1 MKNQPLSFEK
11 RTLLLIAVG
20 TFIRLFFSGIVELNN
35 DEVYYY
41 TYAQHLQWNY
51 FDHPPMVALFIRFFT
66 AGCNLSHEFFIRMP
80 AVFAVA
86 VCTWI
91 LFNIGKLLQDA
102 YTGWLAACLFTA
114 SFYASVITGVIILP
128 DSPQLIFW
136 MLSVYC
142 MLSIVKE
149 QHTKRALN
157 IRLLAI
163 GFLIGLCMLSKIHG
177 AFLWAGFGAYIL
189 FKKRDLLKNP
199 FLYISGLITVAMLIP
214 SYLWTIHNQFS
225 TYNYH
230 SSRISFRQVQVDSF
244 FRELIGSFF
253 YNNPVNVV
261 LLISGIVYFK
271 RKRMPFT
278 TNGNELLWWLG
289 LPLIATVLLL
299 AVFNDTLPHWS
310 GPGFTTLI
318 PLTALYIRNRK
329 KNQITNM
336 PAVIRW
342 ALGLTTGILVAAILL
357 INYWPGSL
365 GKTQLP
371 EWGKGDV
378 TLDMSGWRQIGNK
391 FSEVYK
397 KDQQLW
403 QSNAPSTIFAD
414 YWFPAA
420 HLQFYVASPL
430 QLPVMAVG
438 SMGDIH
444 HFAWLNQRL
453 TPLKK
458 GANAYYIT
466 ISNFYEPPP
475 AELLAY
481 FESASQPALISQTRS
496 GVVVRYV
503 YIYTLINY
511 KGGMPANGVI
521 R

>member
-1 MKNQPLSFEK
+1 
-11 RTLLLIAVG
+11 
-20 TFIRLFFSGIVELNN
+20 
-35 DEVYYY
+35 
-41 TYAQHLQWNY
+41 
-51 FDHPPMVALFIRFFT
+51 
-66 AGCNLSHEFFIRMP
+66 
-80 AVFAVA
+80 
-86 VCTWI
+86 
-91 LFNIGKLLQDA
+91 
-102 YTGWLAACLFTA
+102 
-114 SFYASVITGVIILP
+114 
-128 DSPQLIFW
+128 
-136 MLSVYC
+136 
-142 MLSIVKE
+142 
-149 QHTKRALN
+149 
-157 IRLLAI
+157 
-163 GFLIGLCMLSKIHG
+163 
-177 AFLWAGFGAYIL
+177 
-189 FKKRDLLKNP
+189 
-199 FLYISGLITVAMLIP
+199 
-214 SYLWTIHNQFS
+214 
-225 TYNYH
+225 
-230 SSRISFRQVQVDSF
+230 VQVDSF
-244 FRELIGSFF
+244 LRELIGSFF

-289 LPLIATVLLL
+289 LPLIVTVLLL

-318 PLTALYIRNRK
+318 PLTALYIRNRQ

-365 GKTQLP
+365 GETQLP

-397 KDQQLW
+397 KDQQQW
-403 QSNAPSTIFAD
+403 QSNTPSTIFAD

-453 TPLKK
+453 PPLQK

-466 ISNFYEPPP
+466 VSNFYEPPP

-503 YIYTLINY
+503 YVYTLINY
-511 KGGMPANGVI
+511 KGGMPANGIVK
-521 R
+521 